1 MPRIKIPTS
10 SACGRNFSRLRD
22 GRRLSKPEHR
32 SLTCVAHRP
41 QVRVPRLPIGL
52 SKSVT
57 SFGNRKPSATA
68 PGVAAAGRIDRDAH
82 NASLVAQRDVALRAI
97 WQSGVD
103 HPDNVVPN
111 NNGST
116 IGTNHADLPD
126 RSNPSSAKLRGAAT
140 HSLRNSSGK
149 HNVRSSKT
157 SRAQTSLPEIP
168 VDNRSCICRQIHPA
182 RAFAWESDR
191 G

>member
-1 MPRIKIPTS
+1 M
-10 SACGRNFSRLRD
+10 
-22 GRRLSKPEHR
+22 SKPEHR
-32 SLTCVAHRP
+32 SLTCVAHRS

-52 SKSVT
+52 SKLLT
-57 SFGNRKPSATA
+57 FFGNRKPSATA

-82 NASLVAQRDVALRAI
+82 NASLVAQRDVALHAI
-97 WQSGVD
+97 WQSGVN

-116 IGTNHADLPD
+116 IGTSHADLQG
-126 RSNPSSAKLRGAAT
+126 RSNLSFAKPRGAAM

-149 HNVRSSKT
+149 HDVRSLKT
-157 SRAQTSLPEIP
+157 SHAQTSLPEIP
-168 VDNRSCICRQIHPA
+168 VGNRSCTCRQIHLA